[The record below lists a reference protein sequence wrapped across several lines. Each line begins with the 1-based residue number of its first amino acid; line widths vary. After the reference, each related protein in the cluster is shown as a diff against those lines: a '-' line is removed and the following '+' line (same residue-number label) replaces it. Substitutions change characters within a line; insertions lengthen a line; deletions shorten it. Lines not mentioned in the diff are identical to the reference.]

1 MGKFYVTTPIYYV
14 NDEPHIGHAYTT
26 ILADVLS
33 RYHRLFGDEVFFS
46 TGTDE
51 HGLKVQ
57 EAAKKRNKSPKEHCD
72 EVVQRFLSLWDK
84 LKVSY
89 TKFIRTTDRQHVFVV
104 QNMLTY
110 LYERGDIYFD
120 TYTGKYCVS
129 EERFWTEKDLVDGKC
144 PSCGRDVITIEEKNY
159 FFKLSKYQDW
169 LINYINEHPE
179 FIYPQ
184 SRRNEI
190 LGFLK
195 NPLND
200 LCISRP
206 KSRLDWG
213 IEIPF
218 DKNYVTYVWF
228 DALINYIS
236 TIGVY
241 RDNTS
246 FKKWWPADVQL
257 VGKDIITTHA
267 VYWPIM
273 LKAAGFDMPKRIVA
287 HGWWLMED
295 TKMSKSLGNVV
306 RPIDLIDKYGIE
318 SFRYVLIRN
327 MNIGSDANFSEKLM
341 INTINSDL
349 ANDYGNLLSR
359 TVKMLEKYFN
369 GKVPKPGKVKSED
382 KVLVEEGRKLPI
394 DVKDNIG
401 NLKVNEALE
410 RILNYIRMINK
421 YIDSMAPWEIK
432 RKGEEDR
439 LATVLYN
446 VAEAL
451 RISTLLLSPIIL
463 DKADEAISVFSD
475 SVFHYIDGTN
485 KSLKVLE
492 WGYLKPG
499 TVINK
504 VDILFPRI
512 DVSKLAKY
520 EEKAKKTEEHE
531 RFKKGVLELNQ
542 IDISE
547 FKKVE
552 LVVAQVLEAEKI
564 EGSEKLLKLQIDIG
578 DEQRQLVAGIAKYY
592 KPDELIGKKIIIVKN
607 LKPAKLMG
615 ELSQGMLLAASN
627 GEDLSLLTVD
637 KDITPGASVS

>member
-1 MGKFYVTTPIYYV
+1 VGKFYVTTPIYYV

-57 EAAKKRNKSPKEHCD
+57 ESAKKRNKPPKEHCD
-72 EVVQRFLSLWDK
+72 DVVQRFLNLWDK
-84 LKVSY
+84 LKISY
-89 TKFIRTTDRQHVFVV
+89 TRFIRTTDKRHMFVV

-120 TYTGKYCVS
+120 TYTGKYCVP
-129 EERFWTEKDLVDGKC
+129 EERFWTEKDLIDGKC
-144 PSCGRDVITIEEKNY
+144 PSCGREVITIKEKNY
-159 FFKLSKYQDW
+159 FFKLSKYKGW
-169 LINYINEHPE
+169 LINYINENPG

-184 SRRNEI
+184 SRKNEI

-236 TIGVY
+236 TVGVY
-241 RDNTS
+241 RDNAS
-246 FKKWWPADVQL
+246 FKKWWPVDIHL

-273 LKAAGFDMPKRIVA
+273 LKAAGFDIPIRIVA
-287 HGWWLMED
+287 HGWWLMKD
-295 TKMSKSLGNVV
+295 VKMSKSLGNVV
-306 RPIDLIDKYGIE
+306 KPIELIDKYGVE

-327 MNIGSDANFSEKLM
+327 MNLGSDANFSERMM
-341 INTINSDL
+341 IKTINSDL

-359 TVKMLEKYFN
+359 IVKMIEKYFD
-369 GKVPKPGKVKSED
+369 GKIPQSGKLRED
-382 KVLVEEGRKLPI
+382 DKNLVESGRGLSDKI
-394 DVKDNIG
+394 KEDIDNIRI
-401 NLKVNEALE
+401 NEALE
-410 RILNYIRMINK
+410 RVLSYIRMINK
-421 YIDSMAPWEIK
+421 YIDSMAPWELK
-432 RKGEEDR
+432 KKGEDER
-439 LATVLYN
+439 LGTVLYN
-446 VAEAL
+446 ATEAL
-451 RISTLLLSPIIL
+451 RISTLLLAPIII

-475 SVFHYIDGTN
+475 SVYPYINETN
-485 KSLKVLE
+485 HNLKILE
-492 WGYLKPG
+492 WGKLKPG
-499 TVINK
+499 TTINRI
-504 VDILFPRI
+504 DILFPRI
-512 DVSKLAKY
+512 DLRKDLSHVEKKPVEEGVIKL
-520 EEKAKKTEEHE
+520 E
-531 RFKKGVLELNQ
+531 Q

-547 FKKVE
+547 FKKIK
-552 LVVAQVLEAEKI
+552 LVVAQILEAEKI
-564 EGSEKLLKLQIDIG
+564 EGSEKLYKLKIDIG
-578 DEQRQLVAGIAKYY
+578 DEKRQLVAGIAKYY
-592 KPDELIGKKIIIVKN
+592 NPDELIGKKIVIVKN

-615 ELSQGMLLAASN
+615 QLSQGMLLAASD
-627 GEDLSLLTVD
+627 GENLSLLTVD
-637 KDITPGASVS
+637 KEVPVGSTIS

>member
-1 MGKFYVTTPIYYV
+1 MQKCLNEVRKVGKFYVTTPIYYV

-84 LKVSY
+84 LKIGY

-104 QNMLTY
+104 QNVLTY

-218 DKNYVTYVWF
+218 DKDYVTYVWF

-295 TKMSKSLGNVV
+295 AKMSKSLGNVV
-306 RPIDLIDKYGIE
+306 KPIDLIDKYGIE

-341 INTINSDL
+341 VNTINSDL

-369 GKVPKPGKVKSED
+369 GKVPKPGKLKGED
-382 KVLVEEGRKLPI
+382 KDLVEEGKKLPG
-394 DVKDNIG
+394 DVKSDIG

-410 RILNYIRMINK
+410 RILNYIRRINK

-475 SVFHYIDGTN
+475 SVFRYIDSTN

-520 EEKAKKTEEHE
+520 EEKAKKTEEHK
-531 RFKKGVLELNQ
+531 RFEKGVLEL
-542 IDISE
+542 D
-547 FKKVE
+547 
-552 LVVAQVLEAEKI
+552 
-564 EGSEKLLKLQIDIG
+564 
-578 DEQRQLVAGIAKYY
+578 
-592 KPDELIGKKIIIVKN
+592 
-607 LKPAKLMG
+607 
-615 ELSQGMLLAASN
+615 
-627 GEDLSLLTVD
+627 
-637 KDITPGASVS
+637 